1 MSECMMSERLVVWGH
16 YFLLL
21 SLGTNNLRSP
31 KKRHLHQLNG
41 FTLREPAEYMEYM
54 NYVIV
59 DFGYSVSTV
68 HQIAWRV

>member
-1 MSECMMSERLVVWGH
+1 M
-16 YFLLL
+16 
-21 SLGTNNLRSP
+21 
-31 KKRHLHQLNG
+31 HQLNG
-41 FTLREPAEYMEYM
+41 FTLREPEEYMEYI